1 MLSFGVKF
9 ANSKI
14 KTKVNMKKVLLN
26 LSALLL
32 LTFFTVDLNAQL
44 RTPAASPASEL
55 KQTIGLTEVTINYSR
70 PSAKGRTIFAKDGIV
85 PFDQAWRFGANAATK
100 FTFSEKVKVAGQ
112 ELKAG
117 SYAVIAKPS
126 EKEWKLMFYTY
137 DTGNWGSYLE
147 KEPVATSM
155 AKPMAT
161 DTHTETM
168 TFGIANLSDNGA
180 DLYLKWEKTKVT
192 IPVEVYTDEQVM
204 TGIKQ
209 VMAGPSQGDFYNAA
223 VYYHD
228 SGKDLNTALEWVN
241 KATEG
246 DNARFWQVRRKALIL
261 ADLGKTEEAI
271 KAAKHSMELAQK
283 AGNEEYVMMNK
294 KSIEEWSKKP
304 MKN

>member
-1 MLSFGVKF
+1 
-9 ANSKI
+9 
-14 KTKVNMKKVLLN
+14 MKKVLLN

-70 PSAKGRTIFAKDGIV
+70 PSTKGRTIFAKDGVV

-100 FTFSEKVKVAGQ
+100 FTFSEKVKAGGQ

-117 SYAVIAKPS
+117 SYAVIAMPS
-126 EKEWKLMFYTY
+126 DKEWKLMFFTY

-147 KEPVATSM
+147 KEPAAT
-155 AKPMAT
+155 ATVKPMAT

-168 TFGIANLSDNGA
+168 TFGIANLSDKGA

-192 IPVEVYTDEQVM
+192 IPIEVYTDEQVM
-204 TGIKQ
+204 AGIKQ

-261 ADLGKTEEAI
+261 ADLGKKEEAI

-283 AGNEEYVMMNK
+283 AGNDEYVMMNK
-294 KSIEEWSKKP
+294 KSIEEWSK
-304 MKN
+304 

>member
-1 MLSFGVKF
+1 
-9 ANSKI
+9 
-14 KTKVNMKKVLLN
+14 MKKVLLN

-70 PSAKGRTIFAKDGIV
+70 PSTKGRTIFAKDGVV
-85 PFDQAWRFGANAATK
+85 PFDQTWRFGANAATK
-100 FTFSEKVKVAGQ
+100 FTFSEKVKAAGQ

-117 SYAVIAKPS
+117 SYAVIAMPS
-126 EKEWKLMFYTY
+126 DKEWKLMFYTY

-147 KEPVATSM
+147 KEPAAT
-155 AKPMAT
+155 ATVKPMAT

-168 TFGIANLSDNGA
+168 TFGIANLSDKGA
-180 DLYLKWEKTKVT
+180 DLYFKWEKTKVT
-192 IPVEVYTDEQVM
+192 IPIEVYTDEQVM
-204 TGIKQ
+204 AGIKQ

-261 ADLGKTEEAI
+261 ADLGKKEEAI

-283 AGNEEYVMMNK
+283 AGNDEYVMMNK
-294 KSIEEWSKKP
+294 KSIEEWSK
-304 MKN
+304 